1 MKDGRVCSFWVDD
14 ILMGIDVIAVAE
26 VVRDVELVPVPL
38 ADPSVSGLL
47 NLRGRL
53 VTAVDVR
60 HRLDLPAREPGAG
73 VVHIIVPMHGE
84 WMSLVVDHEG
94 GVLDLLAETCEA
106 VPETIAPAI
115 RRHTTAAH
123 QLPAGLLLVL
133 DPDSVLAI

>member
-1 MKDGRVCSFWVDD
+1 MTASRVCSFWVDD
-14 ILMGIDVIAVAE
+14 ILMGIDVLQVTE
-26 VVRDVELVPVPL
+26 VVRDVRLVPVPL

-60 HRLDLPAREPGAG
+60 HRLDLPTREPGASA
-73 VVHIIVPMHGE
+73 VHIVVPMLGE
-84 WMSLVVDHEG
+84 WMSLVVDREG

-123 QLPAGLLLVL
+123 QLPTGLLLML
-133 DPDSVLAI
+133 NPESVLAI